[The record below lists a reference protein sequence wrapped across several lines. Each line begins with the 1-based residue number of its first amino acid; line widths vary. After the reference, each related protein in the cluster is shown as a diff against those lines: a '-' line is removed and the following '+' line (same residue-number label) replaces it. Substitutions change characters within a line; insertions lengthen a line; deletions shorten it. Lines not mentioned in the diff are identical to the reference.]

1 MRFLAILSFLL
12 CLHAEDWPQFRGPGG
27 QGHSAETGLPVKW
40 SETENIQWKVAIP
53 GQGWSSPSIA
63 GDRIWLTAATDA
75 GTSMRLLALD
85 KSTGELQLNVEVFQL
100 GEAGKIHAKN
110 TPASPTPI
118 VDGDRVYV
126 HFGAFGTAALNT
138 GGEILWKKTL
148 PYAHQHGP
156 GNSPVLAAG
165 LLYINCDGT
174 DQQYAVA
181 LDPETG
187 EERWRKD
194 RPSAMAF
201 ATPLAVEQGERKIII
216 SPGAHRAVTYDAETG
231 EELWSVRYGD
241 GFSNVPRPV
250 VGHGLAFIATGFYK
264 PEILAVKM
272 DGEGDVTESH
282 IVWRTQRGTPH
293 TPSPLLVGDE
303 LYFVSDNGIA
313 TCADARTGTVH
324 WNQRLGGN
332 HSASPVFADGR
343 VYFLSEEGEAV
354 VLAPGTKYEVL
365 ARNQLDGRFLAS
377 IAVSGQALFLRSD
390 SHLYRIETDN

>member
-1 MRFLAILSFLL
+1 MRILLL
-12 CLHAEDWPQFRGPGG
+12 FFSILILEAEDWPQFRGPGG
-27 QGHSAETGLPVKW
+27 QGHSSETGLPVEW
-40 SETENIQWKVAIP
+40 SEAANVKWKVAIP
-53 GQGWSSPSIA
+53 GQGWSSPSIQ
-63 GDRIWLTAATDA
+63 GDRIWLTTATEA
-75 GTSMRLLALD
+75 GKSLRLLALD
-85 KSTGELQLNVEVFQL
+85 KASGETRLDVEVFRL
-100 GEAGKIHAKN
+100 EEAGQIHAKN
-110 TPASPTPI
+110 SPASPTPLI
-118 VDGDRVYV
+118 GGNRVWV
-126 HFGAFGTAALNT
+126 HFGAFGTAALT
-138 GGEILWKKTL
+138 TEGEILWKKQL

-165 LLYINCDGT
+165 LLYVNCDGT

-187 EERWRKD
+187 EVRWKKD

-201 ATPLAVEQGERKIII
+201 ATPLVVPHGDREIII
-216 SPGAHRAVTYDAETG
+216 SPGAKRSVTYDAKTG

-272 DGEGDVTESH
+272 DGKGDVTESH
-282 IVWRTQRGTPH
+282 VLWRTQRGTPH

-303 LYFVSDNGIA
+303 IYFVSDTGVA
-313 TCADARTGTVH
+313 TCADARTGKVH
-324 WNQRLGGN
+324 WTQRLGGN

-343 VYFLSEEGEAV
+343 IYFLSEEGETV
-354 VLAPGTKYEVL
+354 VLLPGTKFEVL

-377 IAVSGQALFLRSD
+377 IAPSDRALFLRSD
-390 SHLYRIETDN
+390 THVFRIEAPK